1 MNEKTKYLAVII
13 LAIAVSAA
21 TSYVTTL
28 SLHSLNAQG
37 SQQQSSQQAGSE
49 QAPHKVSLAYDVD
62 FFAPG
67 STVIVS
73 SSVALQNLTI
83 VYQYTY
89 PNGTTV
95 TSNVD
100 YGDYYPWWGTGTVIR
115 VGAVPSAIYAIPD
128 YIQALATTYVDP
140 DNGITKIS
148 NPNCKVLE
156 VYGYS

>member
-1 MNEKTKYLAVII
+1 MNEKTKYLVVLL
-13 LAIAVSAA
+13 LAIAVSAT

-37 SQQQSSQQAGSE
+37 SQQESSQQAGQQ
-49 QAPHKVSLAYDVD
+49 QASHKISLAYDID

-67 STVIVS
+67 STVTVYS
-73 SSVALQNLTI
+73 SAALHNLTI

-95 TSNVD
+95 TSNID

-115 VGAVPSAIYAIPD
+115 MGAVPSAIYAIPD

-140 DNGITKIS
+140 ESGITKIS
-148 NPNCKVLE
+148 NPNFKVLE